1 MTDRELAERT
11 VQVNRV
17 ELAARAHMAES
28 AGDER
33 EAAQAVLRLAA
44 PLRRALEQ
52 WIVTRATR
60 AQREQPDEA
69 ALAAVTR

>member
-17 ELAARAHMAES
+17 ELAARAHMDTNV
-28 AGDER
+28 GDER
-33 EAAQAVLRLAA
+33 DAAQAVLRLAA
-44 PLRRALEQ
+44 PLRRALSE

-69 ALAAVTR
+69 AVAAVTR